1 MTGGEMYAYIRGIVS
16 DIAADRAVLEA
27 AGVGYELFA
36 GRKTLDKLILGE
48 EAKLYTHLH
57 LAEGVQALYGFYD
70 PEEREMFRRLIG
82 ITRVGPKLAISVLS
96 VMEPSDV
103 ISAVVTDNP
112 AAFDAVQGMGRKMAQ
127 RVILELKEQV
137 KDAPVPVKAGQAIPV
152 NVPENIR
159 SEAVQALVALG
170 YDGLTA
176 SRAVSAVEEAKN
188 VEELI
193 TKALRKLAR

>member
-1 MTGGEMYAYIRGIVS
+1 MYAYIRGIVS

-36 GRKTLDKLILGE
+36 GRKTLDKLIMGE
-48 EAKLYTHLH
+48 EAMLYAHLH
-57 LAEGVQALYGFYD
+57 LAEGVQALYGFYTE
-70 PEEREMFRRLIG
+70 EEREMFRRLIG
-82 ITRVGPKLAISVLS
+82 ISRVGPKLAVSVLS

-103 ISAVVTDNP
+103 ISAVITDNP
-112 AAFDAVQGMGRKMAQ
+112 AAFDPVQGMGRKMAQ

-137 KDAPVPVKAGQAIPV
+137 KDTPIPAGKPGQAVQV
-152 NVPENIR
+152 NVTENIR
-159 SEAVQALVALG
+159 AEAVQALVALG

>member
-1 MTGGEMYAYIRGIVS
+1 MYAYIRGIVS

-137 KDAPVPVKAGQAIPV
+137 KDAPIPVKTGQAIQV

>member
-1 MTGGEMYAYIRGIVS
+1 MYAYIRGIVS
-16 DIAADRAVLEA
+16 DISSDKAVIEA
-27 AGVGYELFA
+27 GGVGYELFA

-57 LAEGVQALYGFYD
+57 LAEGVQALYGFFD

-82 ITRVGPKLAISVLS
+82 ISRVGPKLAVSVLS

-103 ISAVVTDNP
+103 VSAVITDNP
-112 AAFDAVQGMGRKMAQ
+112 AAFDPVQGMGRKMAE

-137 KDAPVPVKAGQAIPV
+137 RDTPLSSGQPGKNLEA
-152 NVPENIR
+152 NVTENIR
-159 SEAVQALVALG
+159 AEAVQALAALG

-176 SRAVSAVEEAKN
+176 SRAVSDVEEAKN

>member
-1 MTGGEMYAYIRGIVS
+1 MYAYIRGIVS

-137 KDAPVPVKAGQAIPV
+137 KDAPIPVKTGQAIPV

-170 YDGLTA
+170 YDGLPA

>member
-1 MTGGEMYAYIRGIVS
+1 MYAYIRGIVT
-16 DIAADRAVLEA
+16 DISADRVVVEA

-36 GRKTLDKLILGE
+36 GRKTLEKLIQGE

-57 LAEGVQALYGFYD
+57 LAEGVQALYGFYSQ
-70 PEEREMFRRLIG
+70 EEREMFRRLIG
-82 ITRVGPKLAISVLS
+82 ITRVGPKLAVSVLS

-103 ISAVVTDNP
+103 ISAVITDNP
-112 AAFDAVQGMGRKMAQ
+112 AAFNAVQGMGRKMAQ

-137 KDAPVPVKAGQAIPV
+137 KDAPVPVKTGQAIPV

>member
-1 MTGGEMYAYIRGIVS
+1 MYAYIRGIVS

-27 AGVGYELFA
+27 ASVGYELFA

-137 KDAPVPVKAGQAIPV
+137 KDAPIPVKTGQAIPM

>member
-1 MTGGEMYAYIRGIVS
+1 MYAYIRGIVS
-16 DIAADRAVLEA
+16 DMAADRVVIEA

-36 GRKTLDKLILGE
+36 GRKTLDKLIQGE
-48 EAKLYTHLH
+48 EARLYTHLH
-57 LAEGVQALYGFYD
+57 LAEGVQALYGFYTQ
-70 PEEREMFRRLIG
+70 EEREMFRRLIG

-112 AAFDAVQGMGRKMAQ
+112 AAFDPIQGMGRKMAQ

-137 KDAPVPVKAGQAIPV
+137 KDVPLPAGKPGQTVEI

-159 SEAVQALVALG
+159 AEAVQALVALG